1 MVNHQIIRR
10 GKLEPQEPTLI
21 HRMETCSM
29 IQKRCL
35 LYTIAGFLAIAMVF
49 GSTGTSVAA
58 DRVLL
63 VHSYHEGYAWVD
75 AITAGVIKGL
85 EGGTAELAVF
95 YMDTKRKT
103 GEAWK
108 MRAARSAAE
117 KVASFKPDV
126 IITSDDNAQSYFA
139 KQYAGKTGPKVV
151 FCGVNAEPS
160 AYGFPAANVT
170 GILERPHVI
179 ESMALLKALF
189 GGIKTAAVIL
199 DDSPTSDS
207 TVDYMKMLAGKT
219 PLEIV
224 RFDQPSTFDQW
235 KTLIGKYQNTVDA
248 LAVFVYHTVKEKAGG
263 DSIPSKEIMDWT
275 MANNRLPSVGF
286 LDFSIEDGLLCGIV
300 ESGEEHGFLAAQMAL
315 QILKGKAAGDIP
327 VRTARK
333 GTVMFNAKTARK
345 LGVDIVGVAE

>member
-1 MVNHQIIRR
+1 
-10 GKLEPQEPTLI
+10 
-21 HRMETCSM
+21 METYSM
-29 IQKRCL
+29 TQKRYL
-35 LYTIAGFLAIAMVF
+35 SYAIAGFLALAMTL
-49 GSTGTSVAA
+49 GNTGTSVAA
-58 DRVLL
+58 DRILL

-75 AITAGVIKGL
+75 AITAGVNRAL
-85 EGGTAELAVF
+85 EGSTAELEVF

-108 MRAARSAAE
+108 LRAAKSAAE
-117 KVASFKPDV
+117 KVETFKPDV

-139 KQYAGKTGPKVV
+139 KQYAGKAGPNVV

-160 AYGFPAANVT
+160 TYGFPAANVT

-179 ESMALLKALF
+179 DSMALLKTLF

-207 TVDYMKMLAGKT
+207 TIDYMKTLAGST

-224 RFDQPSTFDQW
+224 RYDQPNTFDQW
-235 KTLIGKYQNTVDA
+235 KALIGQYQDTVDA
-248 LAVFVYHTVKEKAGG
+248 LAVFVYHTIKETAGG

-286 LDFSIEDGLLCGIV
+286 LDFSIENGILCGIV
-300 ESGEEHGFLAAQMAL
+300 ESGEEHGNLAAQMAL

-327 VRTARK
+327 VRTAKK
-333 GTVMFNAKTARK
+333 GTVMFNAKTAKK
-345 LGVDIVGVAE
+345 LGVDIVVVNE